1 MNNGKQNRTKSS
13 SIPYSH
19 SANNNDSMKKH
30 RIVIENENNKNSVLI
45 SANNSIEK
53 KKSELYSPNTNLNDD
68 EVSALKQKL
77 LSDVYYIKT
86 SPKPKPTSPFE
97 RRRMRNLK
105 PGNTSTLSSRNSS
118 DDLNLIS
125 TEPLYNPLQK
135 YRSNDLT
142 EHQKQSSIHSN
153 EDKSSSLQSTYKC
166 FSMKHSKNPATSS
179 VRRDD
184 KPRFGE
190 MPSTSFEHVNVA
202 RLCSDNVL
210 KDDDDDY
217 VRSLRLAAAKL
228 KPSSPQHISLKEDSQ
243 VKIFSSLFIFGASVG
258 INVEFLFV
266 EVKNTNETWVFHT
279 NRRLCRIMKCVV
291 CRVPCVDSSVQTMNF
306 MLHSRVRKLF
316 SSSSG
321 DNL

>member
-1 MNNGKQNRTKSS
+1 
-13 SIPYSH
+13 
-19 SANNNDSMKKH
+19 MKKH
-30 RIVIENENNKNSVLI
+30 RMVIENENNKNSVLI
-45 SANNSIEK
+45 NGNNSIEK
-53 KKSELYSPNTNLNDD
+53 KRSENYSHTNLNDD
-68 EVSALKQKL
+68 ELSALKQKL

-105 PGNTSTLSSRNSS
+105 PGNSSTLSSRNSS

-125 TEPLYNPLQK
+125 AEPLYNPLQK
-135 YRSNDLT
+135 YRSNDLI

-153 EDKSSSLQSTYKC
+153 EDKSSLQSTYKC
-166 FSMKHSKNPATSS
+166 FSMKYSRNPAG
-179 VRRDD
+179 RRDD
-184 KPRFGE
+184 EPAAAATTTTTRFGE

-243 VKIFSSLFIFGASVG
+243 VKFRSSFILTNFFS
-258 INVEFLFV
+258 
-266 EVKNTNETWVFHT
+266 
-279 NRRLCRIMKCVV
+279 R
-291 CRVPCVDSSVQTMNF
+291 SS
-306 MLHSRVRKLF
+306 
-316 SSSSG
+316 
-321 DNL
+321 